1 MSTPNYRHYFK
12 LSIWLFVLYNIK
24 RMRLVFVNNLIKV
37 VNFSDVLPSPD
48 VWNLSFIVN
57 FLKFKTSPRL
67 SNITGY
73 IVN

>member
-12 LSIWLFVLYNIK
+12 LSVVLFVLYNIK
-24 RMRLVFVNNLIKV
+24 SIYVFFVNNLIKV
-37 VNFSDVLPSPD
+37 INFNDVSPLSG

-57 FLKFKTSPRL
+57 FLKFKTSPKL
-67 SNITGY
+67 SNTTGY